1 MNIRMW
7 PDDGPPDLSNE
18 LIRAERYA
26 GSLEEA
32 NSKLE
37 REVERLS
44 AIQNRLETERDEAQA
59 AARWLFYEDTGHSD
73 DQYVFERWPWLEEEE

>member
-26 GSLEEA
+26 VSLEEA

-37 REVERLS
+37 KEVERLRAWLMRTAS
-44 AIQNRLETERDEAQA
+44 DDNLKHRAGYHGRRVMLEA
-59 AARWLFYEDTGHSD
+59 AAVLNGHPIPD
-73 DQYVFERWPWLEEEE
+73 PNVR